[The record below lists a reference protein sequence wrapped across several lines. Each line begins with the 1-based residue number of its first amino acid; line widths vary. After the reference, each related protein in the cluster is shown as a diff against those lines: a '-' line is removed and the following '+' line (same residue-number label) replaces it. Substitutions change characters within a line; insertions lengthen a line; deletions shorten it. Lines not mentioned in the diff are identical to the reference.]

1 MNWDIDPNT
10 IAMSELKSKTIKS
23 VRWTTLNTVGLT
35 VVYFI
40 QIAVVARLL
49 GPKEIGL
56 MAIANLFLGYAHIFL
71 DFGLSSAIIQ
81 RPNPTRHE
89 LSTLYW
95 INVLTG
101 FLVYVILVLFTP
113 LIATMF
119 RIDELRAILPVIGI
133 QFVISAFSAQFSVL
147 LRKFLRFDIS
157 TKISLS
163 GSLLVMT
170 LTILLAWKGF
180 GVWAL
185 IYGSLCGTIFHSII
199 LVLWACKTN
208 NLPRLHFKL
217 SDTNGYLS
225 FGLYRIGAMLV
236 NRFNSR
242 VDQLVIGLLIG
253 PTALGYYNI
262 AFNLVIQPIHRIN
275 PILTKVAFP
284 IFSSIQ
290 DDAPRLKNGYLEMM
304 RILMCLNAPAMI
316 GLACVAP
323 VAVPLLVGSQWT
335 PSVPIVQALA
345 IFSLFRSALNAGG
358 SLVIAKGKANWTLY
372 WNLALAAIV
381 PLIIYMASFRGEL
394 FHIAVALTIMQAFL
408 WFAHYYIFIR
418 NLIGPCFKNY
428 LIILLKP
435 VSISFIM
442 GAIVLYSA
450 NLFTAAAEIELFL
463 IQVTI
468 GAFVY
473 GILCWFFQKE
483 FLHRLVEF
491 FLDSFP
497 ESKNIKNSTNV
508 STM

>member
-1 MNWDIDPNT
+1 
-10 IAMSELKSKTIKS
+10 MSELKSKTIKS

-35 VVYFI
+35 IVYFI

-56 MAIANLFLGYAHIFL
+56 MAIANLFIGYAHIFL

-81 RPNPTRHE
+81 RPNPTQHE

-113 LIATMF
+113 LIAAIF

-133 QFVISAFSAQFSVL
+133 QFIISAFSAQFSVL
-147 LRKFLRFDIS
+147 LRKYLRFDVS

-163 GSLLVMT
+163 RSLLVMT
-170 LTILLAWKGF
+170 LTILLALKGF

-199 LVLWACKTN
+199 LVLWAYKTN
-208 NLPRLHFKL
+208 NLPRLHFRL
-217 SDTNGYLS
+217 ADTNGYLS

-242 VDQLVIGLLIG
+242 MDQLVIGLLIG

-290 DDAPRLKNGYLEMM
+290 NDAPRLKNGFLQMM

-316 GLACVAP
+316 GLVCVAP
-323 VAVPLLVGSQWT
+323 VAVPLLVGPQWI
-335 PSVPIVQALA
+335 PAVPIVQVLA

-372 WNLALAAIV
+372 WNLSLAAIV
-381 PLIIYMASFRGEL
+381 PLVIVIASFGDEV
-394 FHIAVALTIMQAFL
+394 FHIAVALTVMQAFL

-418 NLIGPCFKNY
+418 NLIGPCFKEY
-428 LIILLKP
+428 SIILLKP
-435 VSISFIM
+435 VLISLIM
-442 GAIVLYSA
+442 GAVVLHAAYY
-450 NLFTAAAEIELFL
+450 FTGSAEIEIFL

-468 GAFVY
+468 GIAVY
-473 GILCWFFQKE
+473 GVLCWFFQKE

-491 FLDSFP
+491 FFGSFP
-497 ESKNIKNSTNV
+497 DGKDIKNSTNM